1 MKHMKKYILSV
12 LAVCI
17 AAAMIFAGCSLTGQD
32 NTVETQVQTE
42 PPTERQTEAP
52 TAPSETAPE
61 SYLIE
66 DVEVIPQKDLKAG
79 CETYACTMLLRILGF
94 NLTEYDFADNYVEVQ
109 WPYYDAEGNMYA
121 ADMNSASVGSP
132 YSGWGVYAP
141 AMARFMNHYLSDQ
154 KSKLHAYNYENIP
167 LQELCEK
174 YVCKDI
180 PVMIWATT
188 AMMEPFIKDTWTV
201 NYVDENAKTKIGD
214 QFSWWEHEHCLV
226 LIGYD
231 EEYYYFADSFSET
244 VSVFE
249 KEICQTRYEQMF
261 SQCIVVQ

>member
-1 MKHMKKYILSV
+1 MKKYMRSV
-12 LAVCI
+12 IALALF
-17 AAAMIFAGCSLTGQD
+17 AAMLVSGCSLTGEDSIAKTQE
-32 NTVETQVQTE
+32 NTQSV
-42 PPTERQTEAP
+42 TERQTEAP
-52 TAPSETAPE
+52 TAPPETAPA
-61 SYLIE
+61 SYIIE

-79 CETYACTMLLRILGF
+79 CETYACTMLLKILGF
-94 NLTEYDFADNYVEVQ
+94 DLNEYYFADNYVEVQ
-109 WPYYDAEGNMYA
+109 WPYYDEEGNMYA

-154 KSKLHAYNYENIP
+154 KSKLRAQSFENIP
-167 LQELCEK
+167 LEELCET
-174 YVCKDI
+174 YVCKGI

-188 AMMEPFIKDTWTV
+188 AMLEPFIKDTWTV

-214 QFSWWEHEHCLV
+214 SFSWWEHEHCLV

-244 VSVFE
+244 VSKFE
-249 KEICQTRYEQMF
+249 RELSEKRYEQMF
-261 SQCIVVQ
+261 SQCIVVK

>member
-1 MKHMKKYILSV
+1 MKKRFLSFLVICLAAVIL
-12 LAVCI
+12 LT
-17 AAAMIFAGCSLTGQD
+17 GCSFSG
-32 NTVETQVQTE
+32 NGNPIETQE
-42 PPTERQTEAP
+42 QTEAP
-52 TAPSETAPE
+52 TQAQTEAPTEPETMPP
-61 SYLIE
+61 SYIIE

-79 CETYACTMLLRILGF
+79 CETYACTMLLKILGF
-94 NLTEYDFADNYVEVQ
+94 DLNEYYFADNYVEVQ
-109 WPYYDAEGNMYA
+109 WPYWDAEGNMYA

-154 KSKLHAYNYENIP
+154 HSKLKATSYENIP
-167 LQELCEK
+167 LDELCLK
-174 YVCKDI
+174 YVCKGT

-188 AMMEPFIKDTWTV
+188 AMLEPYVKDTWTV

-214 QFSWWEHEHCLV
+214 SFSWWEHEHCLV

-231 EEYYYFADSFSET
+231 EENYYFADSFSET

-249 KEICQTRYEQMF
+249 KELCQTRYEQLF